1 MKLLYRLVANT
12 FGCVFVLDQCSA
24 VIGIH
29 ISNKRNIVD
38 AEKFIRS
45 LVEKYS
51 QIQFISMEGTCG
63 IMKHQCSWMK
73 I

>member
-1 MKLLYRLVANT
+1 MVANT
-12 FGCVFVLDQCSA
+12 FGCVFVLDQYSA

-51 QIQFISMEGTCG
+51 QIQFISMEVLVV
-63 IMKHQCSWMK
+63 
-73 I
+73 